1 MGKIDGHV
9 DRSTLATFVKVKVVS
24 QTDEEV
30 ELPAMI
36 DTGYNGEVVLSEEK
50 IRSLDLEF
58 LGTIDTE
65 LADGEIVE
73 MDLFKGWI
81 KWFDRIREVA
91 VGSSRSE
98 DTLLGTL
105 IVADCHLDINFKE
118 GWVTIERL
126 P

>member
-1 MGKIDGHV
+1 MGKIHGHV

-30 ELPAMI
+30 EPAMI

-105 IVADCHLDINFKE
+105 ILADCHLDINFKE

>member
-1 MGKIDGHV
+1 MAKIDGNV
-9 DRSTLATFVKVKVVS
+9 DHSTLAPYVKITVVS
-24 QTDEEV
+24 QTRDEIEV
-30 ELPAMI
+30 SAMI
-36 DTGYNGEVVLSEEK
+36 DTGYNGEVVLSEDK
-50 IRSLDLEF
+50 IRSLGLEF

-81 KWFDRIREVA
+81 KWFDRILEVA

-105 IVADCHLDINFKE
+105 VLADCHLDINFKE